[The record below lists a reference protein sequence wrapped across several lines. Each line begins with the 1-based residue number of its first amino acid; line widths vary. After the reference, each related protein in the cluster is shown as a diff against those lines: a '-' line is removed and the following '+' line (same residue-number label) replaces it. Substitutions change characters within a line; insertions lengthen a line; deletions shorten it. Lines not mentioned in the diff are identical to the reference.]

1 MRRAN
6 RRRSMGS
13 LVKAAEIA
21 IAAPQ
26 VVAVRT
32 ARMLAAGANPNS
44 RDRAE
49 FSRMGTE
56 KVQAF
61 WESMFAMT
69 RQAARANQEY
79 ARLAFLQWWGMW
91 TKPWWLLAYRPASQA
106 IATVAQSIASGST
119 SMHRQRLGALS
130 KVIEHGLSPVHK
142 RATANAR
149 RLTRIRKRSA

>member
-1 MRRAN
+1 MARKRRRAP
-6 RRRSMGS
+6 GS
-13 LVKAAEIA
+13 LLKAAELA

-26 VVAVRT
+26 VVAIRT

-61 WESMFAMT
+61 WESMFAMAQ
-69 RQAARANQEY
+69 QAARANQEY
-79 ARLAFLQWWGMW
+79 TRQAVLQSWGVW

-106 IATVAQSIASGST
+106 IASVAQSVASGSAR
-119 SMHRQRLGALS
+119 MHRQRAGAIS
-130 KVIEHGLSPVHK
+130 KVIEHGLTPVHM

-149 RLTRIRKRSA
+149 RLT

>member
-1 MRRAN
+1 MRR
-6 RRRSMGS
+6 RRRMGS
-13 LVKAAEIA
+13 FVKAAEIA

-26 VVAVRT
+26 VVVIRT
-32 ARMLAAGANPNS
+32 ARMLAAGTSPNS

-69 RQAARANQEY
+69 RQAAIANQEY
-79 ARLAFLQWWGMW
+79 TRVAFLRWWGVW

-106 IATVAQSIASGST
+106 IASVAQSVASEST
-119 SMHRQRLGALS
+119 HMHRQRLSAVS

-149 RLTRIRKRSA
+149 RLTRIRKRP

>member
-6 RRRSMGS
+6 RRRRMGS
-13 LVKAAEIA
+13 HVKAAELA

-26 VVAVRT
+26 VVAIRT

-44 RDRAE
+44 RDGAE

-56 KVQAF
+56 KVQAS
-61 WESMFAMT
+61 WESMFAMA

-79 ARLAFLQWWGMW
+79 TRLAFLRWWGVW
-91 TKPWWLLAYRPASQA
+91 TKPWWLLAYRPPSQA
-106 IATVAQSIASGST
+106 IASVAQSVASGSAAVQ
-119 SMHRQRLGALS
+119 RQRVRAIS
-130 KVIEHGLSPVHK
+130 KVMEHGLSPVHK

-149 RLTRIRKRSA
+149 RLTRIRKQS